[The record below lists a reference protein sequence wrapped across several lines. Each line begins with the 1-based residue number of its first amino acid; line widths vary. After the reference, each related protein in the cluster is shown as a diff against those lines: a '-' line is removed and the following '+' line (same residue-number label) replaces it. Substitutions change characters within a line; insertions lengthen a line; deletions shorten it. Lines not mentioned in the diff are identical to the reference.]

1 MRLSRAVADMAKRIK
16 KQLSDQRELLA
27 TVSHE
32 VRSPLARVRLLSEL
46 LRDESSAVR
55 KAKLLDD
62 LEQEIVEIDDLVGG
76 LLAQSRL
83 DFSALSIRSTDVL
96 ALVKRTIERAGA
108 ELVPNVS
115 GKIVPVACDATLFAR
130 ALSNLLENARKHAG
144 GATAVTLRFSR
155 DELVLHSAVFPM
167 LEQLGELVPSLITQ
181 LLIPLECSILVALL
195 FIEFKSALILALVH
209 FSFVISIVANLFLV
223 GLSLNIVTLM
233 HLQLVPIIAIEYF
246 AYMSYLYLFNTKQPI
261 KLTSSA
267 SSRNVKTIQNGKY
280 S

>member
-1 MRLSRAVADMAKRIK
+1 MQKQNYWDPKIDNRIRSLIDEMKTTPGMWKMELNWLQEVLESDTMKEESCNSSLQHRFECFRQEIDFFNQPQYQGDFHIVDREHALTTTMDTLNISSSRMYLQMAKF
-16 KQLSDQRELLA
+16 DG
-27 TVSHE
+27 TW
-32 VRSPLARVRLLSEL
+32 
-46 LRDESSAVR
+46 DEFVTMQTL
-55 KAKLLDD
+55 KD
-62 LEQEIVEIDDLVGG
+62 
-76 LLAQSRL
+76 LAQL
-83 DFSALSIRSTDVL
+83 
-96 ALVKRTIERAGA
+96 KY
-108 ELVPNVS
+108 N
-115 GKIVPVACDATLFAR
+115 
-130 ALSNLLENARKHAG
+130 
-144 GATAVTLRFSR
+144 FSR

-267 SSRNVKTIQNGKY
+267 SSRNIKNIQNGIFN
-280 S
+280 